1 MELYVGATSCE
12 AAEAT
17 CVFTSCVL
25 LPYLMRG
32 VFLVGGGCTN
42 ETAVIEQP
50 DDLVR
55 LEQHINRVQKTD
67 RAPAMFELTS
77 AVRGAGASSLLREIG
92 MVSLHT
98 WNILLFREAPASD
111 PCADV
116 AAATQTIFTVSSDSA
131 WCVDLV
137 APAGADVVGAFNT
150 LLSPMA
156 LARATL
162 IAADNKR
169 SKATEQRKFSVGV
182 MVLAGC
188 LFGAV
193 MFM

>member
-12 AAEAT
+12 AAAAT

-32 VFLVGGGCTN
+32 VLLVGGGCTN
-42 ETAVIEQP
+42 ETARIERP
-50 DDLVR
+50 TDLVR

-67 RAPAMFELTS
+67 RAPAIFELTS
-77 AVRGAGASSLLREIG
+77 AVNGAGASSLLREIG

-98 WNILLFREAPASD
+98 WNILLFREAPAD

-116 AAATQTIFTVSSDSA
+116 AAATQTIFTVSAEPA

-137 APAGADVVGAFNT
+137 APAGADVVGTFNA

-156 LARATL
+156 LSRATMM
-162 IAADNKR
+162 ASDNKR
-169 SKATEQRKFSVGV
+169 PKVAEQRKLSVGV

-193 MFM
+193 LFL